1 MDTQCDQMGT
11 LKDSTIAGCLCFES
25 LLFELFR
32 ELEASKVV
40 IGC

>member
-1 MDTQCDQMGT
+1 MNSQCDQVGA
-11 LKDSTIAGCLCFES
+11 LKDGTIAGCLCLES

-32 ELEASKVV
+32 ELKANRVV